1 MTADEWRVESV
12 GEWRMEHLKLIH
24 PCFPSFS
31 EQPEN
36 SHSKT
41 IFKPVITLFFISRDK
56 FCLKLSSPVRSPVNL
71 GWFPANLILKDRIIH
86 FISFHWMFS
95 IWPDTSFFP
104 ISRVLFGSGTS
115 SSSSSSSQPRHA
127 SSQSHQPWTT
137 QVEQTTITVRTTLM

>member
-1 MTADEWRVESV
+1 MELVSFVIPKKVCLNLRKEIFLECLMAVAEWRVESV
-12 GEWRMEHLKLIH
+12 GELRLEHLKLIR

-86 FISFHWMFS
+86 FISFH
-95 IWPDTSFFP
+95 
-104 ISRVLFGSGTS
+104 
-115 SSSSSSSQPRHA
+115 
-127 SSQSHQPWTT
+127 
-137 QVEQTTITVRTTLM
+137 